1 MFHRLLRV
9 SEIEP
14 LFLVIV
20 VVVGAISRVLRASQL
35 NVTSSDNVDV
45 KKDGSNGLF
54 YIFVHYLLLP
64 WGFVKS
70 NSFNLIF

>member
-1 MFHRLLRV
+1 MFRRLLRV

-45 KKDGSNGLF
+45 KKDSSNGKF
-54 YIFVHYLLLP
+54 CIFVHFKWFCLEDLL
-64 WGFVKS
+64 
-70 NSFNLIF
+70 NLIRLI

>member
-1 MFHRLLRV
+1 MFRRLLRV

-45 KKDGSNGLF
+45 KKDSPNSKS
-54 YIFVHYLLLP
+54 YIFVHFKWFCLGHLL
-64 WGFVKS
+64 
-70 NSFNLIF
+70 NLIRLI